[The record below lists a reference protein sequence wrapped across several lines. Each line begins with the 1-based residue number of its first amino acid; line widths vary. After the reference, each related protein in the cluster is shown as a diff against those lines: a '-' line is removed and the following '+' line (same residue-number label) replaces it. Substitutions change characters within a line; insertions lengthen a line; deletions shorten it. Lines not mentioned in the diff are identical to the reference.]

1 MHQSMIVDASIIES
15 VEFVRIV
22 KFVEIDKFE
31 KKIDVRG
38 EVEGHPSDF
47 HNM

>member
-1 MHQSMIVDASIIES
+1 MIVDASIIES
-15 VEFVRIV
+15 VECVRIDEI
-22 KFVEIDKFE
+22 VEIDKFE

-38 EVEGHPSDF
+38 EVEGYPSDF